1 MTWMR
6 LRLIRG
12 ATLSWRRVGRDV
24 ALPTGGGRQHADR
37 RIQGRRISIAGHW
50 LRPVQKTSIEWHA
63 DDGRDEITITY
74 EVRALSPTLTRFA
87 QHDDLRLGARRALH
101 PLMRVGIR
109 HDIAG
114 QLRRLRRILEARD
127 PR

>member
-1 MTWMR
+1 LAEARPEDFDVYR
-6 LRLIRG
+6 LVR
-12 ATLSWRRVGRDV
+12 WNV
-24 ALPTGGGRQHADR
+24 PH
-37 RIQGRRISIAGHW
+37 
-50 LRPVQKTSIEWHA
+50 KIEWHA